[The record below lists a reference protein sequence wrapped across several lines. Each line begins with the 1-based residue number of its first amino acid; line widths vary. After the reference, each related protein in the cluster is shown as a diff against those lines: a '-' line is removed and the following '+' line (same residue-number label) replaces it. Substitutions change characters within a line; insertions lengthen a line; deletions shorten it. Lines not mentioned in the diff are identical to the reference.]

1 MLSGLESR
9 GKPVGNLD
17 LMTAAHA
24 LAEDSVVITNNAR
37 EFLRIPGVA
46 VEEWTLT

>member
-1 MLSGLESR
+1 LTRTLDTKICSYGCPALSCSL
-9 GKPVGNLD
+9 
-17 LMTAAHA
+17 
-24 LAEDSVVITNNAR
+24 EDSVVITNNAR